1 MDRSLF
7 PIFAWT
13 IRMEKERYLN
23 QLLDVIRVLKGPELD
38 VARKHLKAYESNH
51 TVNRRKMFL
60 LYKYIKIN
68 EIGDYQKLKKRVSA
82 DSTDDSFNK
91 LIRRTTERIQE
102 SLIIDVNISRKN
114 SYPDLFKTKFNLNKM
129 LSQAQIIAGRGLIV
143 RSESIFVNIIR
154 RAKKFE
160 LYNELLEALYFKQ
173 TLSYSMH
180 GMKAY
185 EDSKEEIAFYENCR
199 RLLIDSKAI
208 QRELEYN
215 LDRKSNKGKI
225 DDSVKDKMAVLYVNY
240 ESTRSSNILSYYYIM
255 KLEVENIENKH
266 FQVDNTIDKFIDLI
280 KESPPL
286 YSKNR
291 ISIMYKLL
299 SESKLK
305 QLDFDSALAAINNSV
320 EWVGVEGVVYIS
332 IITKKIQVFILT
344 ALFTEAINKLNSLKE
359 SKVLAT
365 LKFENSI
372 VLYLESIAHFGL
384 KEFKKAQI
392 ALSSKTEIEKDKE
405 GWNVWIR
412 IMRLLCSIEML
423 KLNMIDYDIESFR
436 KYLERTS
443 KQYEVRERDK
453 LVLKVLLE
461 LDKNDYNFSL
471 TAVVA
476 ADELEKLKSTD
487 KKYAWNPDSPELIL
501 FHDWFNAK
509 LLKKEYEPNF
519 EVYREAMKQE
529 AK

>member
-1 MDRSLF
+1 
-7 PIFAWT
+7 
-13 IRMEKERYLN
+13 MEKERYLS
-23 QLLDVIRVLKGPELD
+23 QLLDIIQVLKGPELD
-38 VARKHLKAYESNH
+38 LARKHLKAYESNH
-51 TVNRRKMFL
+51 TVKRRKMFQ

-68 EIGDYQKLKKRVSA
+68 DIQNYGKLKKRVSP

-102 SLIIDVNISRKN
+102 SLIVDVNISRKN
-114 SYPDLFKTKFNLNKM
+114 SYPDLFKTKFHLNKM
-129 LSQAQIIAGRGLIV
+129 LSQAQIIAGRGLIL
-143 RSESIFVNIIR
+143 RSESIFINIIR

-180 GMKAY
+180 GMKGH

-199 RLLIDSKAI
+199 RLLNNSKAI
-208 QRELEYN
+208 QRELEYT
-215 LDRKSNKGKI
+215 LDRKSNKGEI
-225 DDSVKDKMAVLYVNY
+225 DKSIKDKLSLLYLNY
-240 ESTRSSNILSYYYIM
+240 EATKSSNILSYYYIM
-255 KLEVENIENKH
+255 KLEVENIENKY
-266 FQVDNTIDKFIDLI
+266 FQVDNTIDKFIKLI
-280 KESPPL
+280 KESPSL

-305 QLDFDSALAAINNSV
+305 QLDFGNALTAINDSSK
-320 EWVGVEGVVYIS
+320 WIGVEGLIYIDLNV
-332 IITKKIQVFILT
+332 KKIQIYILT
-344 ALFTEAINKLNSLKE
+344 GLYVEAIDKLNLLKFT
-359 SKVLAT
+359 KHLGT

-372 VLYLESIAHFGL
+372 VLYFESIAYFGL
-384 KEFKKAQI
+384 NKFKEAQTI
-392 ALSSKTEIEKDKE
+392 LLQKNEIEKDKE

-423 KLNMIDYDIESFR
+423 KLNMIDYEMESFR
-436 KYLERTS
+436 KYLERTG

-461 LDKNDYNFSL
+461 LDKNNYNFSI
-471 TAVVA
+471 TAIVVA
-476 ADELEKLKSTD
+476 NELDKLKSTN

-501 FHDWFNAK
+501 FHDWFEAK

-519 EVYREAMKQE
+519 EVYREAMRGE
-529 AK
+529 E